1 MRVSDSL
8 AITKLALSIGLL
20 FLSSFDAAR
29 QPDGVCV
36 SKGGRFP
43 PFASEGKPPGKVGR
57 GSKGL
62 TLCRVFRKKTCCDVS
77 QTHPA
82 LIATRRLT
90 LKGEA
95 SEECVQLWELLEC
108 SICDPNVGVQP
119 GPPLICASLCDK
131 IFQACSNAY
140 FSMDPKTQ
148 VLAPCGVNEVICARA
163 SECVS
168 NGTELCLA
176 AGFSVKL
183 DDDRYVGSEEAHCYG
198 GQASLDSIS
207 SSWKTADSEMPQ
219 ESDDHQRLGGMPFS
233 KTVFWAVGGMVL
245 TGGLLVISRRRSN
258 SHYQKIAAIQRSARR
273 LEAQANQKSFNSRSK
288 KGKGG

>member
-1 MRVSDSL
+1 MRILDSFV
-8 AITKLALSIGLL
+8 ITKLVLSISLL
-20 FLSSFDAAR
+20 FLSSSDAVR
-29 QPDGVCV
+29 PDGVCI

-43 PFASEGKPPGKVGR
+43 PFASEGKPPGKVSR
-57 GSKGL
+57 GSKDL
-62 TLCRVFRKKTCCDVS
+62 TLCRIFRQKTCCDVS
-77 QTHPA
+77 QTLPA
-82 LIATRRLT
+82 LIATRRLS

-95 SEECVQLWELLEC
+95 SNECVQLWELLEC
-108 SICDPNVGVQP
+108 SICDPRIGVQP
-119 GPPLICASLCDK
+119 GPPLICASLCDR

-183 DDDRYVGSEEAHCYG
+183 DDGRLVGSEAAHCYG

-207 SSWKTADSEMPQ
+207 SSWTTADSEMPHV
-219 ESDDHQRLGGMPFS
+219 SDDQQRLGGMPYS

-245 TGGLLVISRRRSN
+245 TGGLLVIRRRSK
-258 SHYQKIAAIQRSARR
+258 SHYQKIAAIQRVARR
-273 LEAQANQKSFNSRSK
+273 LEAQTNQKSFNSRSK

>member
-1 MRVSDSL
+1 MRILDSS
-8 AITKLALSIGLL
+8 AITKLVLSISLL
-20 FLSSFDAAR
+20 FLSSSDAAR
-29 QPDGVCV
+29 PDGVCV

-82 LIATRRLT
+82 MIATRRLS

-95 SEECVQLWELLEC
+95 SEECAQLWELLEC
-108 SICDPNVGVQP
+108 SICDPSVGVQP
-119 GPPLICASLCDK
+119 GPPLICASLCDR
-131 IFQACSNAY
+131 IFEACSNAY
-140 FSMDPKTQ
+140 FSMDPMTH

-183 DDDRYVGSEEAHCYG
+183 DDDRHVGSEEAPCYG

-207 SSWKTADSEMPQ
+207 SSWKTANSEMPQ
-219 ESDDHQRLGGMPFS
+219 ESDDHQRLRGMPFS

-245 TGGLLVISRRRSN
+245 TGGLLFIRSRSK
-258 SHYQKIAAIQRSARR
+258 SHYQKIAAIQRAARR
-273 LEAQANQKSFNSRSK
+273 LEAQTSQKSFNSRSK
-288 KGKGG
+288 KGKGT